1 MRIVG
6 PVRQLVFGHN
16 DDAPGSL
23 RDGIEIFEHIW
34 GFGEAVMSP
43 QELRSFHEGKFLTW
57 ATSMTDW
64 NKLDG
69 MIADAVKSDG
79 PLPPDVA
86 SQSLLAS
93 RIREAATEKP
103 LPVGQTPDIAK
114 TISGKVFRFADNP
127 LRLDSLTLTLDGPHP
142 SYAYAFKPARPD
154 SAAERF
160 EGPIGI
166 DGLYRTGSPRPEGT
180 IPAAKGGWS

>member
-1 MRIVG
+1 
-6 PVRQLVFGHN
+6 
-16 DDAPGSL
+16 
-23 RDGIEIFEHIW
+23 
-34 GFGEAVMSP
+34 
-43 QELRSFHEGKFLTW
+43 
-57 ATSMTDW
+57 
-64 NKLDG
+64 

-142 SYAYAFKPARPD
+142 FLRLRVQAGAARLG
-154 SAAERF
+154 R
-160 EGPIGI
+160 
-166 DGLYRTGSPRPEGT
+166 
-180 IPAAKGGWS
+180 